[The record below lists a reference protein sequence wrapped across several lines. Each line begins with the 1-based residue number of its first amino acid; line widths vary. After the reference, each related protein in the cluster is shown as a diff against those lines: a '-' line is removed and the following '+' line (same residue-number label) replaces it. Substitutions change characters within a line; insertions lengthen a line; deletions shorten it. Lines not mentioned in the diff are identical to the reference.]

1 MATPT
6 TPVNTGGYDY
16 EFVDP
21 VPDECTCPICI
32 LVQRDAHQVTCCGKI
47 YCKSCLEELKK
58 KANKFECPQCR
69 SSLDGRYKFFPD
81 KNTISKIKHIR
92 IRCTNK
98 ERGCQWVGHLKDL
111 DTVHLPKCPNEIIEC
126 TNEKKE
132 NFFSRK
138 IEILPKTTKKKA
150 VGGVCH
156 AKMQRCD
163 MRVHMTEQCQWRR
176 VKCPHCN
183 EIGYHNEI
191 TGQHLEECHY
201 LELPCGNNGC
211 PTKIKR
217 RLMTQHHDE
226 CPKQIIA
233 CQYSFAGCEKRFT
246 RESTQDHNKVFIQ
259 YHLDT
264 AMIHLN
270 KTKTLL
276 TGTRTRLA
284 ATERQLNAT
293 ETRLTA
299 TETRLEEALSYIQP
313 SRESS
318 TVIKVPYVPYGEF
331 ISPGFYVNKGG
342 YQFGLKVTERFAN
355 GANIAISVMSGKC
368 DDVLEWPFTATV
380 TIHLLNQNENKNHL
394 LVVNKD
400 QAVIKKK
407 VIPPAVYGEWIH
419 LSRCNL
425 QRCVANNY

>member
-32 LVQRDAHQVTCCGKI
+32 LVQRDAQQVTCCGKI

-69 SSLDGRYKFFPD
+69 SSLDEEYKFFPD

-111 DTVHLPKCPNEIIEC
+111 DTVHLPKCLNEIIEC
-126 TNEKKE
+126 TNEE
-132 NFFSRK
+132 RS
-138 IEILPKTTKKKA
+138 
-150 VGGVCH
+150 GVCG
-156 AKMQRCD
+156 AKIQRCD
-163 MRVHMTEQCQWRR
+163 IRVHMTEQCQWRI

-183 EIGYHNEI
+183 KEGYHNVI
-191 TGQHLEECHY
+191 TGQHLERCRD

-211 PTKIKR
+211 PKKIKR
-217 RLMTQHHDE
+217 CLMTQHHDE

-264 AMIHLN
+264 AMVHLN
-270 KTKTLL
+270 K
-276 TGTRTRLA
+276 
-284 ATERQLNAT
+284 
-293 ETRLTA
+293 
-299 TETRLEEALSYIQP
+299 TETRLEEALSCIE
-313 SRESS
+313 SSGESS
-318 TVIKVPYVPYGEF
+318 TVIKVPCVPNRET

-342 YQFGLKVTERFAN
+342 YRFGLKVIDDILHTT
-355 GANIAISVMSGKC
+355 NIAISVMSGRY
-368 DDVLEWPFTATV
+368 DDVLEWPVTATV
-380 TIHLLNQNENKNHL
+380 TIHILNQNEDNDHR
-394 LVVNKD
+394 LVVDKQ
-400 QAVIKKK
+400 QAVFNNK
-407 VIPPAVYGEWIH
+407 VIPPAVYGEWIDFGERKVVEPRAR
-419 LSRCNL
+419 LFSLIR
-425 QRCVANNY
+425 VSYMTNNCFFFKVKVDVNCRRKPWLV